1 MSVPFSGTTRAL
13 RADRGRGTIA
23 LQLAGAAVVAAWA
36 AWMGAARL
44 TLYEGSSAA
53 RIEADRAV
61 HPVDAPSGGR
71 VVDASGLRLGAAVH
85 AGDVL
90 VALDGRAERIELE
103 RERGHLASLRDERV
117 ALAARLED
125 EQRILA
131 RSRDALAASAG
142 ESAARVRQAESASR
156 FADAQ
161 AGRGAVMGAAGAIS
175 DAEVG
180 RLRATAEQASADVQR
195 ARAAGASADAQG
207 REGIAEGEAR
217 IDQLRGEL
225 ASLDAD
231 SARSAAA
238 VRRWEIEVERKTLRA
253 PVDGR
258 LARVE
263 AVRPGEVL
271 APGARV
277 AEVVPPGSL
286 RIVAELPVRATGRVR
301 VGQSATLRLDAFPP
315 TRYGVVLARVA
326 RVGAEPRG
334 GRVRVECEVVSAPP
348 GIPLQHGLAGALEI
362 AVGAATPAELL
373 AGAAD
378 RAVRG
383 GER

>member
-13 RADRGRGTIA
+13 RADRGRGSIA

-44 TLYEGSSAA
+44 TLYEESAAA

-61 HPVDAPSGGR
+61 HPVDAPSGGS
-71 VVDASGLRLGAAVH
+71 VVDASGLRLGATVH

-103 RERGHLASLRDERV
+103 RERSHLASLRDERA

-161 AGRGAVMGAAGAIS
+161 AGRGAAMGAAGAIS

-207 REGIAEGEAR
+207 RETIAEGEAR
-217 IDQLRGEL
+217 FDQLRGEL

-231 SARSAAA
+231 SARSA
-238 VRRWEIEVERKTLRA
+238 
-253 PVDGR
+253 
-258 LARVE
+258 
-263 AVRPGEVL
+263 
-271 APGARV
+271 
-277 AEVVPPGSL
+277 
-286 RIVAELPVRATGRVR
+286 
-301 VGQSATLRLDAFPP
+301 
-315 TRYGVVLARVA
+315 
-326 RVGAEPRG
+326 
-334 GRVRVECEVVSAPP
+334 
-348 GIPLQHGLAGALEI
+348 
-362 AVGAATPAELL
+362 
-373 AGAAD
+373 
-378 RAVRG
+378 
-383 GER
+383 